1 MPGFRNLGQGM
12 ANIYHPKTTGIS
24 TERRSCLV
32 FWYAWHNFLPDYHF
46 GSWNCPPLD
55 LDGLGWGEI
64 DTNKTILQV
73 ALQNVIEEPERI
85 LGFE

>member
-1 MPGFRNLGQGM
+1 M
-12 ANIYHPKTTGIS
+12 
-24 TERRSCLV
+24 E
-32 FWYAWHNFLPDYHF
+32 
-46 GSWNCPPLD
+46 
-55 LDGLGWGEI
+55 LGWGEI